1 MVGSGGQLAGEHYAS
16 ISCPNQ
22 EQGVAASVR
31 VLTLEKRYT
40 TNERLALKFPKQ
52 IFKENLDHFIQ

>member
-1 MVGSGGQLAGEHYAS
+1 MVGSGVHLAGEHNAS
-16 ISCPNQ
+16 ISCSNQ
-22 EQGVAASVR
+22 EQGVAASVQT
-31 VLTLEKRYT
+31 LTLETRYT